1 MRVTLLGMAG
11 AVLALVACSS
21 APEIPNDLPTGRP
34 MRGTAPTKTT
44 ADAGSRGTDDNGG
57 SEADNEGELPP
68 ATEDGGSPTPTPTP
82 VPDAGTTSGTCSGTA
97 NQDSCYTCCED
108 TNPGA
113 LAILDQAFGDCI
125 CDATICGNECAT
137 TACNGIA
144 PAQGSACDSCINA
157 YYGTCDGY
165 ATSQCQKNATCS
177 KMLACDQAS
186 GCAQKPAP

>member
-1 MRVTLLGMAG
+1 MRITHFGIG
-11 AVLALVACSS
+11 AVLAVAACSS

-44 ADAGSRGTDDNGG
+44 SDAGTRGTNNGG

-68 ATEDGGSPTPTPTP
+68 SSEDAGAPDPGPAPT
-82 VPDAGTTSGTCSGTA
+82 PDAGTTTGTCSATTG
-97 NQDSCYTCCED
+97 QDACYTCCED

-113 LAILDQAFGDCI
+113 LDILDQAFGNCI
-125 CDATICGNECAT
+125 CDASACGNACAT

-144 PAQGSACDSCINA
+144 PAPGSTCDQCIGA
-157 YYGTCDGY
+157 YYGTCDQY
-165 ATSQCQKNATCS
+165 ATSRCQNNATCA

-186 GCAQKPAP
+186 GCAQKPGP